1 VIRRIKQTWKNYPWQ
16 FWVLVIG
23 MLVNATGLNL
33 AFPFISLYLHNRLDF
48 AMTHVGSLIA
58 AFWLIS
64 IVSQVVGGGLVD
76 SIGRKPVM
84 VASLVVGAGATLTLG
99 LAQPAL
105 GQPGIIRN
113 VLLPVLMILMGLS
126 GGLFLPAVNSMTAD
140 LIPSEQRTRAYG
152 LLRVV
157 YNLGVAIGPA
167 IGGFIAKQSYL
178 ALFLCA
184 AVAFSICSVFIA
196 IATHETRPG
205 HGEPHTEEP
214 NVRQLIQSFRQVWH
228 NNTLVIFCLLYFF
241 SMLVY
246 SQMNTTLPV
255 YLQKYYGIQEHWYG
269 LMMSLNALMVVLL
282 QYPLTLH
289 ISRYSVGVGMAIG
302 TAFFAVGFGL
312 FGFVGA
318 IPLFF
323 LAQAIWTVGEMITTP
338 VSQTFIAEIAPSRQ
352 RGNYMG
358 FYGLS
363 WGLAYGIGPLL
374 GGLIMDF
381 RSGHEIWYFSLALN
395 VMVTIAFLAYRKKIR
410 LTIHERMAQHDAD
423 STPSNQAKTGNPI
436 STLDL

>member
-1 VIRRIKQTWKNYPWQ
+1 MIRRLRNILNAYPRQ

-23 MLVNATGLNL
+23 MLVNATGINL
-33 AFPFISLYLHNRLDF
+33 AFPFISLYLHSQLDF
-48 AMTHVGSLIA
+48 AMTHVGGLIA
-58 AFWLIS
+58 AFWLVS
-64 IVSQVVGGGLVD
+64 ILSQVVGGGLVD
-76 SIGRKPVM
+76 RIGRKPIM
-84 VASLVVGAGATLTLG
+84 VFSLVVGASATLTLG
-99 LAQPAL
+99 LAQPSLAH
-105 GQPGIIRN
+105 PGVLRN
-113 VLLPVLMILMGLS
+113 VLLPVLVILMGLS
-126 GGLFLPAVNSMTAD
+126 GGLFYPAVNSMTAD

-167 IGGFIAKQSYL
+167 VGGFIANSSYL
-178 ALFLCA
+178 ALFLSA
-184 AVAFSICSVFIA
+184 AGAFSICSVLIA
-196 IATHETRPG
+196 FATHETRPG
-205 HGEPHTEEP
+205 HGMPHSDET
-214 NVRQLIQSFRQVWH
+214 NVRQLVESFRVVWH
-228 NNTLVIFCLLYFF
+228 DNTMVIFGILYFL

-255 YLQKYYGIQEHWYG
+255 YLQKFYGIQENWYG
-269 LMMSLNALMVVLL
+269 LMMSMNAVMVVVL
-282 QYPLTLH
+282 QYPLSLH

-338 VSQTFIAEIAPSRQ
+338 VSQTFVAEIAPAHQ

-374 GGLIMDF
+374 GGLALDYL
-381 RSGHEIWYFSLALN
+381 SGHEIWYVSLGLDLI
-395 VMVTIAFLAYRKKIR
+395 VTIAFLAYRKKIQ
-410 LTIHERMAQHDAD
+410 LTIKERMADHSIESSN
-423 STPSNQAKTGNPI
+423 STHSNSSNSGSA
-436 STLDL
+436 LDL